1 MMTLLLGSMS
11 TPASASEPGTVC
23 IQRETAEAC
32 RKSIESFDELEAEAR
47 KVRVQRDEAQG
58 ARNELRMLYF
68 DTLADAQDWQ
78 IKAKA
83 AQAAAD
89 AAPSRLV
96 WFGAGA
102 AAGVVTTVV
111 VFVLVR

>member
-1 MMTLLLGSMS
+1 M
-11 TPASASEPGTVC
+11 C
-23 IQRETAEAC
+23 IQRTTAEAC
-32 RKSIESFDELEAEAR
+32 RKSIESFDDLEAEAR

-78 IKAKA
+78 LKAKA
-83 AQAAAD
+83 AQEAAD

-102 AAGVVTTVV
+102 AAGVVTTMV